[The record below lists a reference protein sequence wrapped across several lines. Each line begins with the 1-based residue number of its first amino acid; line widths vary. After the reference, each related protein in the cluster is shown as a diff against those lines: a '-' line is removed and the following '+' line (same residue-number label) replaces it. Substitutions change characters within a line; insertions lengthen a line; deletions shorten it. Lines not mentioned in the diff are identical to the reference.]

1 MHNWQWQSWQGLPY
15 LTCSLLE
22 SWPHGFFT
30 QHFWPR
36 CPEELVTVLS
46 PNSQVYR
53 IKQVHGNK
61 VLSTREIDLTKKTD
75 NITSAS
81 EELFSADGLV
91 AETPNQAVWVCS
103 ADCAPVLIANTETG
117 KVAAVHAGWRGT
129 AANIVPLAIDRLL
142 QQGSKLD
149 SLLIAIG
156 PGIAG
161 EVYQVDVKVAAEVG
175 STIISNSS
183 DIEAKLILDT
193 LFQIPNSPL
202 LADTEVD
209 RVKLDVRR
217 VIALQLEKLGI
228 LPEQVAI
235 APYCT
240 YQNPDNFF
248 SYRRDG
254 LKKVQWSGIISK

>member
-1 MHNWQWQSWQGLPY
+1 MHNWYWQSWQGLPY

-30 QHFWPR
+30 QHFWPQR
-36 CPEELVTVLS
+36 PEELVTVLS

-61 VLSTREIDLTKKTD
+61 VLSTTEIDLTKKTD
-75 NITSAS
+75 NT
-81 EELFSADGLV
+81 ELPSQELLSADGLV

-129 AANIVPLAIDRLL
+129 AAKIVPIAIDRLL
-142 QQGSKLD
+142 SQGSKLN
-149 SLLIAIG
+149 SLVIAIG

-175 STIISNSS
+175 SSIVANSS
-183 DIEAKLILDT
+183 NMETPSILDT
-193 LFQIPNSPL
+193 LFQLPNSPL
-202 LADTEVD
+202 LTDTEVD

-217 VIALQLEKLGI
+217 IIALQLEKLGI
-228 LPEQVAI
+228 HPEQIAI

-240 YQNPDNFF
+240 YQNPDHFF